1 VALGGCSP
9 GTRPDAG
16 EPVGRYH
23 VVRPGE
29 TVFGIAARY
38 GLDYRDL
45 ARWNGLGDGSLI
57 RPGQRLRLEGGS
69 APAPVLAAE
78 PADAAPPVTAWRWP
92 LAGELLA
99 GFGASARTA
108 SGILIGGRLGE
119 AVRAAAGGEVV
130 YAGSGLA
137 GYGQLVII
145 RHNAAWLSAYGHNRE
160 LLVAEG
166 ARVAPGAEIARL
178 GEGPGGRPAL
188 HFEIRRNG
196 APVDPLAYLP
206 RQP

>member
-1 VALGGCSP
+1 M
-9 GTRPDAG
+9 
-16 EPVGRYH
+16 
-23 VVRPGE
+23 
-29 TVFGIAARY
+29 FGIAARY

-57 RPGQRLRLEGGS
+57 RPGQRLRLEAG
-69 APAPVLAAE
+69 APPAAE
-78 PADAAPPVTAWRWP
+78 PVPAVEDDVAPPVAAWRWP

-99 GFGASARTA
+99 TFGASARTA

-119 AVRAAAGGEVV
+119 PVRAAAGGEVV

-145 RHNAAWLSAYGHNRE
+145 RHNASWLSAYGHNRE
-160 LLVAEG
+160 LLIAEG
-166 ARVAPGAEIARL
+166 ARVAAGAEIARV
-178 GEGPGGRPAL
+178 GEGPGQRPAL

-206 RQP
+206 RRP